1 MRTSYTFL
9 LTTALLTPVLAA
21 EGNER
26 LKQELENIGPVY
38 AESFNRQDAAGI
50 AAL

>member
-1 MRTSYTFL
+1 
-9 LTTALLTPVLAA
+9 VLEA

-26 LKQELENIGPVY
+26 LKQELENIGSV
-38 AESFNRQDAAGI
+38 ESFNRQDAAGI